1 MLKQGNQKVKVVH
14 KVHRSFTIIP
24 GFISMLCP
32 VENSGRRL
40 QKTSSP
46 VEKRTKAKERVNSL
60 PCGNLMYFDM
70 PLVAI
75 YGLRFKIDADMGEK
89 RGIPKKIR
97 K

>member
-1 MLKQGNQKVKVVH
+1 
-14 KVHRSFTIIP
+14 
-24 GFISMLCP
+24 
-32 VENSGRRL
+32 
-40 QKTSSP
+40 
-46 VEKRTKAKERVNSL
+46 
-60 PCGNLMYFDM
+60 MYFDM